1 MKKTLIYGIILIDY
15 NIIGESFLFN
25 IGQTVSVQTA
35 NGLSPIVL
43 AFIGD
48 AVYSLYVRERLAIE
62 HDYKSGE
69 LNKLAVSK
77 VRASAQAERAV
88 KVQEILT
95 DDELAIFKRARNTKK
110 GTKAKSASVSEYNL
124 STGFEALIGYLYI
137 VGNIQRL
144 NEILHYGEEDE
155 G

>member
-1 MKKTLIYGIILIDY
+1 MKKTLNYGIILKDY

-25 IGQTVSVQTA
+25 IGQNVSEQTA

-69 LNKLAVSK
+69 LNKLAVSR
-77 VRASAQAERAV
+77 VRASAQAEHAV
-88 KVQEILT
+88 KIQEILT
-95 DDELAIFKRARNTKK
+95 EDELAVFKRARNAKK

-137 VGNIQRL
+137 TGKTERL